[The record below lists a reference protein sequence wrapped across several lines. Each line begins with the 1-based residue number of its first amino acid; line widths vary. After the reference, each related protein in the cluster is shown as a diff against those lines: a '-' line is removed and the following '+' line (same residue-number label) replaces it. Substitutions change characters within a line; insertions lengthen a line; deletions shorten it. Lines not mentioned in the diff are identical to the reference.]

1 MLKSLYNKCQK
12 ISEQGDFIPSISLGF
27 LVIALVIILR
37 LIGGFQ
43 NWEWLTFDLLLRLRP
58 SESTDERIVIIGI
71 TEEDI
76 KKAGTYPL
84 SDQQIAEL
92 IQKLQQSKPRA
103 IGLDIVRDIP
113 VEPGHEN
120 LVKIFENSDN
130 LIGVEKILY
139 PPISKPP
146 NLSTDKIGFVDI
158 LIDLD
163 GRTRRSLLGSVKPE
177 NPQEYGF
184 SFPLKLAELYLR
196 QDGILLKNGLKD
208 AHAMRFK
215 LVEIPRFFSHTG
227 GYQKADNFGVQML
240 VNFRNNVNPFRRLS
254 LNDIEQ
260 GNFNPEWLK
269 DRVIMIG
276 VTSPSI
282 KDFVNTSAVK
292 SSELPGQIYGV
303 EFQSHVVSEIISSVE
318 DKRPFI
324 KSYNEIFEYLWIIL
338 WGLFGLLI
346 SRFIVSPKKILL
358 TVIISS
364 FALVITSYLVL
375 LSGLWIPLVPSLV
388 VLGLNGIL
396 LASFFQY
403 QRKIKTEIE
412 TRQLTIENAFT
423 TIHNGP
429 LQTLAN
435 LLKGVRDKNITEDT
449 LLQEL
454 ETLNQEIRS
463 VGEYLKLDCLSKEE
477 TLRLVNGT
485 KLDLN
490 HPLHQLFYQ
499 VYTDTLTR
507 NLPNFITLKIKAR
520 SFEPIEDKHL
530 SYQQKRELCQ
540 FLEEGLCN
548 IGKHAHGVTRINATG
563 NNKEGFYYLV
573 IKDNGINQFSN
584 DQGRGTQQCKM
595 LAKNIGG
602 DFKREVLSPKGTL
615 CQLKWPVKPSYSI
628 SIKIRKIFEYIKN
641 FQLKL

>member
-1 MLKSLYNKCQK
+1 MLKSIYNEWKK
-12 ISEQGDFIPSISLGF
+12 IREQDDFIPSISLGF
-27 LVIALVIILR
+27 LMIALVIIMR

-43 NWEWLTFDLLLRLRP
+43 YGEWFIFDLLLRLRP
-58 SESTDERIVIIGI
+58 SESRDERVIIIGI

-92 IQKLQQSKPRA
+92 IKKLQQYKPRA

-113 VEPGHEN
+113 VEPGHQN
-120 LVKIFENSDN
+120 LVKIFENSKN
-130 LIGVEKILY
+130 LIGVEKILS
-139 PPISKPP
+139 PTISKPP

-177 NPQEYGF
+177 NSQDYGF

-196 QDGILLKNGLKD
+196 KDGILLENGLKD
-208 AHAMRFK
+208 AHAMRFN
-215 LVEIPRFFSHTG
+215 LVEIPRFFSQTG

-240 VNFRNNVNPFRRLS
+240 LNFRNNVNPFRRLS
-254 LNDIEQ
+254 LDDIEQ
-260 GNFNPEWLK
+260 GNFNPDWLK
-269 DRVIMIG
+269 DRVIIIG

-292 SSELPGQIYGV
+292 SNELPGQIYGV
-303 EFQSHVVSEIISSVE
+303 EFQGHVVSQIISAV
-318 DKRPFI
+318 KKQRPLI
-324 KSYNEIFEYLWIIL
+324 KSWKEIFEYLWIMV
-338 WGLFGLLI
+338 WGLLGLII
-346 SRFIVSPKKILL
+346 SRFIACPKKILF

-364 FALVITSYLVL
+364 FALITISYLGL
-375 LSGLWIPLVPSLV
+375 LSGWWVPFFPSLV

-403 QRKIKTEIE
+403 QRKIQTEIE

-435 LLKGVRDKNITEDT
+435 LLKGVRDNNIPEDS

-454 ETLNQEIRS
+454 EILNQEIRT
-463 VGEYLKLDCLSKEE
+463 VGEYLKLDSLSKEE

-499 VYTDTLTR
+499 VYTETLTR

-530 SYQQKRELCQ
+530 NYQQKRELCQ
-540 FLEEGLCN
+540 FLEESLCN
-548 IGKHAHGVTRINATG
+548 IGKHANGVTRINATG
-563 NNKEGFYYLV
+563 HNKEGFYHLV
-573 IKDNGINQFSN
+573 IKDNGLNQFSN
-584 DQGRGTQQCKM
+584 YQGRGTQQCKM

-602 DFKREVLSPKGTL
+602 DFKREFLSPKGTL

-628 SIKIRKIFEYIKN
+628 SKKIRQIFEYIKN
-641 FQLKL
+641 FQLK